1 MKNVIFK
8 NLLLAFLTLSAVGL
22 SAQTSQTYEMLLPYP
37 VTRTIVREWAAPVNI
52 VYAETAH
59 GNYFIHNDIG
69 AAPKIAEIDATL
81 SVSDFAIDDD
91 FVFFCGNST
100 SGRPFF
106 GFFHIPD
113 LFFGSGAYAID
124 DSTINTQSGTLAK
137 LSKMVFF
144 KDIKFRQIAAI
155 GTSSTGL
162 PCVVHSFFTSPTA
175 SNNIDV
181 EEVPIAYDESL
192 LDIALTNDYIVTTGF
207 SAQSSTH
214 PYLSL
219 RLYDK
224 DHSDFFNHCNT
235 GYYFTTQSNEYR
247 LEPTQLVSDKLAY
260 NFLSIAAY
268 YRYDKASGGDILYT
282 PEYGTYIGMFSVI
295 SSTPPSINHTT
306 SIAIPSI
313 RTHGGWQLHEIT
325 DVESSNLDFFLLH
338 DIERDT
344 TSGCISTIYEMS
356 YSSLV
361 AFTPVNAKSAIDHTL
376 NSIDNFN
383 TSQYTASGFSHS
395 SNNLAL
401 ATETPGSITCLNMDI
416 LQPSQITIVGEPK
429 EDPLGLKMSNI
440 HLFKTFFVNSVNEAE
455 VNPFCQQ

>member
-8 NLLLAFLTLSAVGL
+8 NLLLAFLTLWALGL
-22 SAQTSQTYEMLLPYP
+22 SAQTSQIYEMLLPYP
-37 VTRTIVREWAAPVNI
+37 VTRTIVREWASPVNI
-52 VYAETAH
+52 VYAESAY

-81 SVSDFAIDDD
+81 SVSDFVIDGDS
-91 FVFFCGNST
+91 VFFCGNST

-137 LSKMVFF
+137 LSKMVSYNY
-144 KDIKFRQIAAI
+144 KHRQIAAI

-162 PCVVHSFFTSPTA
+162 PCVVHLFFTSPTA
-175 SNNIDV
+175 SYNIDV
-181 EEVPIAYDESL
+181 AEVPIAYDESL

-207 SAQSSTH
+207 AAQSSTH

-224 DHSDFFNHCNT
+224 DHNFFFNHCNT
-235 GYYFTTQSNEYR
+235 AYYFTTQSSEYR

-268 YRYDKASGGDILYT
+268 YRYDKASGGDIQYT

-295 SSTPPSINHTT
+295 SSAPPSINHTT

-325 DVESSNLDFFLLH
+325 DVESSNTDFFLLH

-344 TSGCISTIYEMS
+344 TSGCISTFYEMS

-361 AFTPVNAKSAIDHTL
+361 VFTPVNAKSAIDHTL

-416 LQPSQITIVGEPK
+416 LQPSPITVVGEPK
-429 EDPLGLKMSNI
+429 EDPLGLIMPNI

-455 VNPFCQQ
+455 VKPFCQQ